1 MGNEHQLQQVFTN
14 LMVNAQQAMPEGGKL
29 TISTAQK
36 NGFVE
41 INFADTGNGIPKE
54 HLDKVFDPFFT
65 TKAPGEGTGLGLSVT
80 YGIIRDMGGKITV
93 ESQVGKGTNFC
104 VKLPPKTANKE
115 KGTTSTKERSH
126 HG

>member
-29 TISTAQK
+29 TISTAQN

-41 INFADTGNGIPKE
+41 IDFADTGSGIPEE

-93 ESQVGKGTNFC
+93 ESKLDKGTVFK
-104 VKLPPKTANKE
+104 VKLPVTKQ
-115 KGTTSTKERSH
+115 KGGMT
-126 HG
+126 